1 MDGKLLDF
9 FNEILEM
16 AAENQD
22 LLSILEGYCNNNM
35 MESTEAGT
43 ILTIV
48 EEIKKRQSEI
58 INKIDTDSID
68 FCKRLIAK

>member
-1 MDGKLLDF
+1 MKGKLLDF

-48 EEIKKRQSEI
+48 EEIKKRQGEI
-58 INKIDTDSID
+58 INKIDTDSI
-68 FCKRLIAK
+68 FFIKA

>member
-1 MDGKLLDF
+1 MKGKLLDF
-9 FNEILEM
+9 FNELLEM

-48 EEIKKRQSEI
+48 EEIKKRQGEI
-58 INKIDTDSID
+58 INKIDTDSI
-68 FCKRLIAK
+68 FFIKA

>member
-1 MDGKLLDF
+1 MNGKLLDF

-48 EEIKKRQSEI
+48 EEIKKRQGEI
-58 INKIDTDSID
+58 INKIDTDSI
-68 FCKRLIAK
+68 FFIKA

>member
-48 EEIKKRQSEI
+48 EVIKKRQSEI
-58 INKIDTDSID
+58 INKIDTSSIE
-68 FCKRLIAK
+68 FYRELLV

>member
-1 MDGKLLDF
+1 MKGKLLDF
-9 FNEILEM
+9 FNELLEM

-22 LLSILEGYCNNNM
+22 LLSILEGYYNNNM

-48 EEIKKRQSEI
+48 EEIKKRQGEI
-58 INKIDTDSID
+58 INKIDTDSI
-68 FCKRLIAK
+68 FFIKA